1 MNRRKLLKS
10 VAGGVTLGLAGCI
23 ARQSS
28 TDATNGNETTNNSED
43 KTDHENRT
51 ENEGSGTDTDSDG
64 TQSGKQQSTLA
75 KKSFN
80 VVSSGCGK
88 EKIETNASFEGR
100 TVQVTGTISG
110 SNSCYTAELKDVTLE
125 QDTLTVRIRSF
136 ENKNNELCSMCLSN
150 IEYNTT
156 CTFEDELPN
165 RVVVVHNGKE
175 AMSKRRS

>member
-10 VAGGVTLGLAGCI
+10 VAGGVTFGLAGCI

-28 TDATNGNETTNNSED
+28 TDATKESETTDNSED

-51 ENEGSGTDTDSDG
+51 ENEGSGTDTDSGG
-64 TQSGKQQSTLA
+64 TQSGKQSTLA
-75 KKSFN
+75 KKSFK

-125 QDTLTVRIRSF
+125 QDTLAVKIRSF
-136 ENKNNELCSMCLSN
+136 ENKSNELCSMCLSN

-156 CTFEDELPN
+156 CTFEDELPS
-165 RVVVVHNGKE
+165 RVVVVHNGKQ